1 MNLKNRLS
9 KIESYRPKINWPSN
23 IEMPITQ
30 DKPSYDAWL
39 LANNTGLTQ
48 ERIDTELDI
57 KHLDYFYA
65 E

>member
-1 MNLKNRLS
+1 MSLKNRLS

-30 DKPSYDAWL
+30 DKPSYDIWL

-48 ERIDTELDI
+48 AMIEELGI
-57 KHLDYFYA
+57 RHLDSFYK
-65 E
+65 